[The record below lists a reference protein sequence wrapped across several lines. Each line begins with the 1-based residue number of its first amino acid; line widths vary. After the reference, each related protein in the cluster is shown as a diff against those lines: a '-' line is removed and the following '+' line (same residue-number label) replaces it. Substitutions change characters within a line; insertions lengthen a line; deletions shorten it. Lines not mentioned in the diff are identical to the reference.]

1 MIQRL
6 AFAIFWSLTEGVRI
20 AHKTEY
26 AVDPEEC
33 TEQAEPPSLAGVEE
47 HPIGP
52 IYKGAK
58 TQLDRLV
65 REMSKLG
72 KTDGPSF
79 DTSRSSVYDAA
90 LSR

>member
-1 MIQRL
+1 MIQRFS
-6 AFAIFWSLTEGVRI
+6 FALFWIFTDGVRI
-20 AHKTEY
+20 ATKNGY
-26 AVDPEEC
+26 SVDPEEC
-33 TEQAEPPSLAGVEE
+33 TEQAEPPSIAGVDD

-79 DTSRSSVYDAA
+79 DTSRNSVYDAA